1 MVNLYSPYAK
11 KGNTKPMQIKHHP
24 MAAGGG
30 RLGGGGAGPGAG
42 GLGLF
47 DALSIKKPQM
57 QKIKATNGD
66 K

>member
-1 MVNLYSPYAK
+1 LENVGELMVNLYAK
-11 KGNTKPMQIKHHP
+11 RGKTKPTQIKHHP
-24 MAAGGG
+24 MAAGG
-30 RLGGGGAGPGAG
+30 RLAAGPGAG

-47 DALSIKKPQM
+47 DALIIKKPQM